1 MKKEIAERLLD
12 INAVSLKPNDPYTW
26 SSGLKSPIYCDN
38 RSTIGYPEIRRMIAK
53 ELSDL
58 IKEKFPNVECISGTA
73 TAGIPHAAW
82 VSDNLNLPMNY
93 VRGKAKAHGVG
104 KQIEGQALKGQK
116 VVVVEDLISTGGSA
130 ITTVR
135 ALREAGCDV
144 LGVVSI
150 FTYELD
156 KAEQNLKLENITS
169 YSISDFSTLVE
180 VAKEKGYIKKEEL
193 ESLIE
198 WKSNPQE
205 WGQNFEN

>member
-12 INAVSLKPNDPYTW
+12 INAVTLRPNDPFTW

-38 RSTIGYPEIRRMIAK
+38 RSTIGFPEIRRLIAIG
-53 ELSDL
+53 LSDL
-58 IKEKFPNVECISGTA
+58 IKEKYPNVECIAGTA

-82 VSDNLNLPMNY
+82 VSDILNLPMNY

-130 ITTVR
+130 IITVQ
-135 ALREAGCDV
+135 ALREAGCEV

-150 FTYELD
+150 FTYELG
-156 KAEQNLKLENITS
+156 KADQNLKNEE
-169 YSISDFSTLVE
+169 ISAYALTDFTTLVE
-180 VAKEKGYIKKEEL
+180 TAKDKGYIKEEEL
-193 ESLIE
+193 DSLID
-198 WKSNPQE
+198 WKGNPHE
-205 WGQNFEN
+205 WGLNRVK